1 MPIFLRI
8 LHTCASVD
16 AEITGAGHETMHQ
29 HCALGI
35 LGKTWTSGDHAPAW
49 CLKVNGEY
57 LCQRGDFRASRLSPW
72 MILFP
77 LLVSSSVCVPLSKP

>member
-29 HCALGI
+29 RCALGL
-35 LGKTWTSGDHAPAW
+35 LGKTWTSG
-49 CLKVNGEY
+49 VNGNDLDE
-57 LCQRGDFRASRLSPW
+57 RDFGLNFNLVFTATSMTYVRLRSA
-72 MILFP
+72 IQF
-77 LLVSSSVCVPLSKP
+77 